1 MEIKKRLDKLRDIK
15 RLNRNDCNNNNNNN
29 NNPGSGGGNLFPPPH
44 PDSGK
49 RNDFGFIPDVPTIR
63 DFIDR
68 YPEEYDIRQR
78 LKGTLMQI

>member
-1 MEIKKRLDKLRDIK
+1 MTATIITTIITILAVVVVIYSLH
-15 RLNRNDCNNNNNNN
+15 LTQT
-29 NNPGSGGGNLFPPPH
+29 
-44 PDSGK
+44 
-49 RNDFGFIPDVPTIR
+49 FGFIPDAPTIR